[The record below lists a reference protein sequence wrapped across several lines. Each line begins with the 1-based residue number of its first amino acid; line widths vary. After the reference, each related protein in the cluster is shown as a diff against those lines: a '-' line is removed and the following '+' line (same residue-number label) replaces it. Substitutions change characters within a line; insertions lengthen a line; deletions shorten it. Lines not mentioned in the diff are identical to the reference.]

1 MPEPAKPSFP
11 APAPAPAQLP
21 VAAAPTGNQ
30 VSLRTALAMMY
41 ADDLE
46 EGLVALDVA
55 IARATQSPTVRRKVR
70 LKTLALQLSLPL
82 ALVGLVVAGADLFDP
97 TLPVSAFTLL
107 AGLVT
112 IPPLVL
118 GAWQVWQYGAGFPA
132 KPLPLAHNADARIET
147 AFAQLQKETG
157 PAVWRRVSFSGRLE
171 RADRR
176 LFFGRLRYLLL
187 SEDFAVRRQVSSFP
201 LPFKAAGDL
210 FLTRADAEHLRS
222 LVRPKRRGGPG
233 RDPKYA
239 YVDAAIAILCDPAII
254 RCNLADQTGAVRAIE
269 QRLTEW
275 FEEHADETGA
285 VPRKDLIRPYAIK
298 VFEGLSKART
308 AH

>member
-1 MPEPAKPSFP
+1 MPEPAKPSP
-11 APAPAPAQLP
+11 SLPPASAQLSATAAPA
-21 VAAAPTGNQ
+21 GDH

-46 EGLVALDVA
+46 DGLAALDAA
-55 IARATQSPTVRRKVR
+55 IARATQIPSVRRKVR

-82 ALVGLVVAGADLFDP
+82 ALAGLVVAGADLFDP

-107 AGLVT
+107 AGLVAV
-112 IPPLVL
+112 PPLVL

-132 KPLPLAHNADARIET
+132 KPLPLAHDADPKIET

-171 RADRR
+171 RADRH

-187 SEDFAVRRQVSSFP
+187 SQDFAVRRQVSGFP
-201 LPFKAAGDL
+201 LPFKVTGDL
-210 FLTRADAEHLRS
+210 FVARIDAEHLRS

-233 RDPKYA
+233 RDPKYP
-239 YVDAAIAILCDPAII
+239 YVEAVIAILCDPAII

>member
-1 MPEPAKPSFP
+1 MPEPAKPPPSLIP
-11 APAPAPAQLP
+11 VTTQLSATAAPA
-21 VAAAPTGNQ
+21 GDH
-30 VSLRTALAMMY
+30 VSLRTALAMLY

-46 EGLVALDVA
+46 EGLAALDAA

-70 LKTLALQLSLPL
+70 LKTLTLQLSLPL
-82 ALVGLVVAGADLFDP
+82 ALAGLVVAGADLFDP

-107 AGLVT
+107 AGLVAV
-112 IPPLVL
+112 PALVL

-132 KPLPLAHNADARIET
+132 TPLPLAHDADPKIET

-171 RADRR
+171 RADRH

-210 FLTRADAEHLRS
+210 FLARADAEHLRS

-233 RDPKYA
+233 RDPKHP
-239 YVDAAIAILCDPAII
+239 YVRAVIAILLDPTFRACDLGDRTDALRKIEK
-254 RCNLADQTGAVRAIE
+254 RLAD
-269 QRLTEW
+269 W
-275 FEEHADETGA
+275 FEDHVDESGS
-285 VPRKDLIRPYAIK
+285 VPRKDLIRPYAID
-298 VFEGLSKART
+298 VLEGLSQSPT
-308 AH
+308 TH